1 MEIFKDSPD
10 LFDSNLDFQYNQII
24 LNQVTYNPKNEQKKK
39 DFSKE
44 EQTKDTS
51 LELSQEVLIF
61 NLNYFTLLLLIKVK
75 W

>member
-10 LFDSNLDFQYNQII
+10 LLDSNYDFLYNQII

-44 EQTKDTS
+44 DQTKD
-51 LELSQEVLIF
+51 I
-61 NLNYFTLLLLIKVK
+61 LLYYY
-75 W
+75 